1 MILTRRQVYR
11 AYHILVATQA
21 INDMFNQ
28 ESHAHSAPMT
38 TLNIALFLIEGLFP
52 DNNDEL
58 MALIHLCSMYD
69 AGWSAEGLNHLL
81 STTYRL
87 HHTASKT
94 LSSIKQNIYS
104 WWEGNHQDTDSSD
117 EIQPTEMR
125 PHNS

>member
-1 MILTRRQVYR
+1 MILNRRQAYR
-11 AYHILVATQA
+11 AYHILVAAQA
-21 INDMFNQ
+21 INEMLNHA
-28 ESHAHSAPMT
+28 SHPDSAPMT

-69 AGWSAEGLNHLL
+69 AGWSTEGLNHLL
-81 STTYRL
+81 TTTYRL

-94 LSSIKQNIYS
+94 FSSLKQNIYS
-104 WWEGNHQDTDSSD
+104 WWEGKHQDTESTD

-125 PHNS
+125 PHNN